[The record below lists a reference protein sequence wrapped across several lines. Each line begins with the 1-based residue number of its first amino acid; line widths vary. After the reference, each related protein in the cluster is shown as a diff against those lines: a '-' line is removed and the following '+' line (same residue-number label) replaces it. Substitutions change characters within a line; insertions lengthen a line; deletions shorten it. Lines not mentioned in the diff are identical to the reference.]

1 MNDFIRI
8 LKDRRRVRQ
17 YNEKPID
24 KRMLEEIVDCARLA
38 PSARGIQHWVFLVV
52 TDKENLSELSGI
64 VKWGSFIKN
73 ASACIVVC
81 GKRDVKRRVEDCC
94 LASENIM
101 LAAKSLGVGSCYVAA
116 LGKEIEKAR
125 GLLNVPED
133 YEIICFISLGYFD
146 KNPEPHDKKTL
157 GEVIRWEKF

>member
-8 LKDRRRVRQ
+8 LKDRRSVRQ